1 MEGLSINS
9 AAAKMWDMASVRL
22 AYAAH
27 QLAKTEMS
35 IEPPTEMI
43 SAGNEAEIA
52 AILIKAASDLQQY
65 SLNILA
71 RPPARPQAAPHC
83 FPKSSLFIL
92 FSSIILRATGGR
104 GSCCQSSVQQ

>member
-1 MEGLSINS
+1 MEALSINS
-9 AAAKMWDMASVRL
+9 AAAKMWNMASVRL

-35 IEPPTEMI
+35 IESPTEMI

-52 AILIKAASDLQQY
+52 SILIEAADDLQQY

-71 RPPARPQAAPHC
+71 
-83 FPKSSLFIL
+83 
-92 FSSIILRATGGR
+92 
-104 GSCCQSSVQQ
+104 

>member
-1 MEGLSINS
+1 
-9 AAAKMWDMASVRL
+9 MWNMAIVRL

-35 IEPPTEMI
+35 IESPTEMI

-52 AILIKAASDLQQY
+52 AILIETANDLRQY

-71 RPPARPQAAPHC
+71 
-83 FPKSSLFIL
+83 
-92 FSSIILRATGGR
+92 
-104 GSCCQSSVQQ
+104 

>member
-1 MEGLSINS
+1 MEALSINS

-35 IEPPTEMI
+35 IESPTEMI
-43 SAGNEAEIA
+43 SPGNEAEIA
-52 AILIKAASDLQQY
+52 AILIETANDLRQY

-71 RPPARPQAAPHC
+71 
-83 FPKSSLFIL
+83 
-92 FSSIILRATGGR
+92 
-104 GSCCQSSVQQ
+104 

>member
-1 MEGLSINS
+1 MCN
-9 AAAKMWDMASVRL
+9 AAIVRL
-22 AYAAH
+22 AYDAH
-27 QLAKTEMS
+27 QQAKTEMS
-35 IEPPTEMI
+35 IESHTEMI
-43 SAGNEAEIA
+43 SAEIS
-52 AILIKAASDLQQY
+52 AILIEAASDLQQY

-71 RPPARPQAAPHC
+71 RPPARPQAALHC

>member
-1 MEGLSINS
+1 
-9 AAAKMWDMASVRL
+9 MASVRL

-35 IEPPTEMI
+35 IESPTEMI

-52 AILIKAASDLQQY
+52 AILIEAASDLQQY

-71 RPPARPQAAPHC
+71 
-83 FPKSSLFIL
+83 
-92 FSSIILRATGGR
+92 
-104 GSCCQSSVQQ
+104 

>member
-1 MEGLSINS
+1 MEALSINS
-9 AAAKMWDMASVRL
+9 AAVKMWNMPSERF

-35 IEPPTEMI
+35 IESPTEMI

-52 AILIKAASDLQQY
+52 AILIEAANDLQQY

-71 RPPARPQAAPHC
+71 
-83 FPKSSLFIL
+83 
-92 FSSIILRATGGR
+92 
-104 GSCCQSSVQQ
+104 

>member
-1 MEGLSINS
+1 MEALSINF

-27 QLAKTEMS
+27 QLAKTEIS
-35 IEPPTEMI
+35 IESPTEMI

-52 AILIKAASDLQQY
+52 AVLIEAADDLQQY

-71 RPPARPQAAPHC
+71 
-83 FPKSSLFIL
+83 
-92 FSSIILRATGGR
+92 
-104 GSCCQSSVQQ
+104 